1 MKSMPQEQDD
11 GAQQGTPYLAPALG
25 IDAFRDAAAAVR
37 AFAAD
42 DGEGLRAILDGTD
55 APRHVAS
62 ALAGIA
68 VYICRRGGL
77 DDAGIAA
84 LLTEVT
90 GCASDYILDQKRPEQ
105 PSAEVPRHG

>member
-1 MKSMPQEQDD
+1 MESTPQEERHG
-11 GAQQGTPYLAPALG
+11 GAQRGTPYLAPSAG

-84 LLTEVT
+84 LLAEFTT
-90 GCASDYILDQKRPEQ
+90 DASDVILDQRPKQ
-105 PSAEVPRHG
+105 PRKEVM

>member
-1 MKSMPQEQDD
+1 VESTPQQERHAT
-11 GAQQGTPYLAPALG
+11 AQQGAPYLDPAIG

-37 AFAAD
+37 AFAAG
-42 DGEGLRAILDGTD
+42 DGEGLSAILDGTD

-68 VYICRRGGL
+68 VYVCRRGGL

-90 GCASDYILDQKRPEQ
+90 GCASDFILDQKRPDT
-105 PSAEVPRHG
+105 PRGR